1 MQVRHIATGS
11 IYAMKILKKSELR
24 RRRQV
29 ERTKTERTILAA
41 VIHPFVVHLYY
52 AFQSPSKLYM
62 VMDFVQGG
70 DFFTLMRK
78 FKRMPEDWVRIYIA
92 EIAMALEHL
101 HKMDLVYR
109 DLKPENILLCED
121 GHLKITDFG
130 LSRNF
135 EMRPPNPEV
144 LLSIELNLVTSV
156 LCEFNK
162 IICL

>member
-1 MQVRHIATGS
+1 MQVRHLATNG

-41 VIHPFVVHLYY
+41 VKHPFVVQLYF
-52 AFQSPSKLYM
+52 AFQSPAKLYM

-101 HKMDLVYR
+101 HKMDIVYR
-109 DLKPENILLCED
+109 DLKPENILLCDD

-135 EMRPPNPEV
+135 EMRLPNPEV
-144 LLSIELNLVTSV
+144 N
-156 LCEFNK
+156 C
-162 IICL
+162 C